1 MFSDVMMSLQV
12 SGVVTMQP
20 HDSAQL
26 SQVALGLTEQETS
39 QLDGNSFIFLLFD
52 NLDGRSQLREGSR
65 ADMRQMWTQKVQGQ
79 TAPVRVEA
87 ENMLSY
93 GEESQ

>member
-52 NLDGRSQLREGSR
+52 NLDGHSQLREGSR
-65 ADMRQMWTQKVQGQ
+65 AEADVDTEGAGTNSSCQGG
-79 TAPVRVEA
+79 
-87 ENMLSY
+87 S
-93 GEESQ
+93 